1 MYIIELNITSH
12 HILTF
17 VDQNILGGE
26 TETKLGVQTGQREP
40 NGKETLREV
49 LEKSLGSPIISSR
62 ILQKLEE
69 FIKPYYYKIRK
80 IFI

>member
-1 MYIIELNITSH
+1 MGDL
-12 HILTF
+12 
-17 VDQNILGGE
+17 
-26 TETKLGVQTGQREP
+26 P